1 MQGAYLQK
9 GFDKHGPLSNP
20 YAFGYFPPMPHGETP
35 RFTHTFVKYEGGA
48 LGSQYEGKLF
58 GVAPLLKHV
67 VMADFLRDGS
77 TFRTRD
83 TGFAVE
89 TTDDS
94 FRPVDIKL
102 GPDGALYIADWC
114 DAQIAHTLNQEGQ
127 IDKSNGRIYR
137 LRSKDFKPTKAENLS
152 ELSGVELVERLKHTN
167 RTVRQTALRLLGDRN
182 DQRALPALLQGLRG
196 DNPQFA
202 LESLWSIHLIGGLDN
217 ELAIECL
224 KHSDPYVRQWI
235 VRLLGDRNTVS
246 DVVATSVCR
255 TRVNRAE
262 RRSASAV
269 GVHRQALASRTGA
282 ADRAKPARTRRR
294 RERPANAAFG
304 LVGD

>member
-1 MQGAYLQK
+1 MGQLIWRYHPEQRRYEIFAEGGGNAFGVEIDAQGRIFSGHNGGNTRGFHYVQGAYLQK

-20 YAFGYFPPMPHGETP
+20 YAFGYFPPIPHGETP

-89 TTDDS
+89 TADES

-114 DAQIAHTLNQEGQ
+114 
-127 IDKSNGRIYR
+127 
-137 LRSKDFKPTKAENLS
+137 
-152 ELSGVELVERLKHTN
+152 
-167 RTVRQTALRLLGDRN
+167 
-182 DQRALPALLQGLRG
+182 
-196 DNPQFA
+196 
-202 LESLWSIHLIGGLDN
+202 
-217 ELAIECL
+217 
-224 KHSDPYVRQWI
+224 
-235 VRLLGDRNTVS
+235 
-246 DVVATSVCR
+246 
-255 TRVNRAE
+255 
-262 RRSASAV
+262 
-269 GVHRQALASRTGA
+269 
-282 ADRAKPARTRRR
+282 
-294 RERPANAAFG
+294 
-304 LVGD
+304 